1 MKRLALLMLIG
12 GLLTTAC
19 NSVFDVV
26 WQAYDGSEIVVV
38 WDDPPSAPPLA
49 PPPTPTPLPTPR
61 PMYVTGMQ
69 VQINTVGGEV
79 LYLRDSPGTGG
90 EIVVYLYDRMV
101 VDVLDG
107 PIVVDGYTW
116 WQIRTADGDEGW
128 AAQAV
133 GAVTTLLPVE
143 RED

>member
-19 NSVFDVV
+19 NSLADMV
-26 WQAYDGSEIVVV
+26 WQAYDGGEIVVV
-38 WDDPPSAPPLA
+38 WDDPLPA
-49 PPPTPTPLPTPR
+49 PTPTPLPTPR
-61 PMYVTGMQ
+61 PMYVAGMQ

-101 VDVLDG
+101 VDVLAG